1 MTTFRTSRGEVINTA
16 EITQKNEL
24 TPAVGNVHVNA
35 RGDILGDGGKIIKHK
50 EEVVKEYY
58 DNITKVGDENV

>member
-1 MTTFRTSRGEVINTA
+1 MSTFRTSRGDVINIA

-24 TPAVGNVHVNA
+24 TPAVGNAHVNA
-35 RGDILGDGGKIIKHK
+35 RGDILGEGGKIVKNK

-58 DNITKVGDENV
+58 DAITKVGDENV